1 VQPPFV
7 APPTDGKRRRRW
19 IALAWTGAAALVLC
33 IGGVVGVGAL
43 AVFGSQMILDQSKAA
58 VQDYLTALQE
68 REYAKAYSMQCLSEQ
83 QRISERQFEVK
94 QRQLP
99 VSNFTVL
106 DPDVNNQNIVV
117 PAVVNYDYGGS
128 STVRYQ
134 IAQNES
140 TGEFEVCGSGS

>member
-83 QRISERQFEVK
+83 QRISERQFETK
-94 QRQLP
+94 ERQLP

>member
-1 VQPPFV
+1 
-7 APPTDGKRRRRW
+7 
-19 IALAWTGAAALVLC
+19 
-33 IGGVVGVGAL
+33 
-43 AVFGSQMILDQSKAA
+43 
-58 VQDYLTALQE
+58 
-68 REYAKAYSMQCLSEQ
+68 
-83 QRISERQFEVK
+83 
-94 QRQLP
+94 